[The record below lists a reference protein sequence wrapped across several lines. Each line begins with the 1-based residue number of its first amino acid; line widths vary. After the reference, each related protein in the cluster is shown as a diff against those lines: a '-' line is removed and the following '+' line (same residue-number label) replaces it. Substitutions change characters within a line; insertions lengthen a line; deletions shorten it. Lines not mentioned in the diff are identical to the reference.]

1 MISLPQPTRIALGT
15 VNSGGSNI
23 ELFVSVEWARYF
35 DTLNT
40 QVASNIGT
48 PGPTGPTGL
57 QGPQGPPVY
66 LLQDEPVQTTEIVF
80 QQVSQ
85 PEAFI
90 APTLLNSWVNFD
102 TTFNSAGYYK
112 DSFGIVHLRG
122 LVKSGTVG
130 VAIFTLPTGYRPVKT
145 ELFANVSNNAFGRI
159 DIDVSGNVI
168 LTTGSNVSASLDGMT
183 FRAV

>member
-15 VNSGGSNI
+15 VNSGGNNM

-40 QVASNIGT
+40 QVASNVGT

-102 TTFNSAGYYK
+102 VAINNSAGYYK
-112 DSFGIVHLRG
+112 DAFGIVHLRG
-122 LVKSGTVG
+122 LVKTGTVG
-130 VAIFTLPTGYRPVKT
+130 LAIFALPVGYRPVKQSFS
-145 ELFANVSNNAFGRI
+145 LSFLMLRLAG
-159 DIDVSGNVI
+159 
-168 LTTGSNVSASLDGMT
+168 LTWNLAGMS
-183 FRAV
+183 F